1 MKKIKIICIS
11 VVLIILVFGVNYV
24 KGASYS
30 FNVTAV
36 SEAKKG
42 DTVSISIVGTGLVG
56 RVNVTA
62 TNATL
67 SADRVWVENNTQTV
81 TAKITG
87 FPVKITATP
96 DNLTDKEYNIVKVN
110 GKTITINEKK
120 EVVDDDNKNTSNSDT
135 DKNNNNST
143 NNNNNNSQKL
153 PASNK
158 PNTNKEKVKNVVEVK
173 GEEEATPQFG
183 MNSLILNAIKENG
196 EKQEIT
202 YSPTFNIDT
211 YEYSCDVDSDIKDIE
226 VLTDAGEYNEYVK
239 VEKPD
244 SLSFGENVIKI
255 TMNKDDLSLTY
266 TIKVNKAQEVDET
279 STTVENQ
286 NMGESK
292 SETILSFTVLQFI
305 GIILSICLLEGVLL
319 KMPWKKLFRKT
330 GKDIDEE

>member
-1 MKKIKIICIS
+1 MKKIKVICIS
-11 VVLIILVFGVNYV
+11 IILIILVFGINYV
-24 KGASYS
+24 KGSSYS

-42 DTVSISIVGTGLVG
+42 DTVTISIIGTGLTG

-67 SADRVWVENNTQTV
+67 NVDRVWVENNTQTV
-81 TAKITG
+81 NAKITG

-120 EVVDDDNKNTSNSDT
+120 EEVKDDNKNTGNNSNI
-135 DKNNNNST
+135 DKNTNNNST
-143 NNNNNNSQKL
+143 NNNTQKL
-153 PASNK
+153 PATNK
-158 PNTNKEKVKNVVEVK
+158 NNTNKEKVQNIVEVNR
-173 GEEEATPQFG
+173 EEEATPQFG
-183 MNSLILNAIKENG
+183 MNSLMLNAIKENG
-196 EKQEIT
+196 EKQEIS

-211 YEYSCDVDSDIKDIE
+211 YEYSCDVSSDVKDIE

-244 SLSFGENVIKI
+244 TLSLGENIIKI

-266 TIKVNKAQEVDET
+266 TIKVNKVQEVDET
-279 STTVENQ
+279 SKTVENQ
-286 NMGESK
+286 NISESR
-292 SETILSFTVLQFI
+292 SEKILSFTVLQFI
-305 GIILSICLLEGVLL
+305 GIILAICIIEGVLL
-319 KMPWKKLFRKT
+319 KMPWKKLFRKRN
-330 GKDIDEE
+330 KDIDED